1 MSAPTPRP
9 GRLVRSPAIRRDGH
23 WWLASRADS
32 ILATD
37 PAFTNLLDDFAQ
49 AMTAADQAV
58 ADLRVR
64 QNQSPASRAGGKR

>member
-9 GRLVRSPAIRRDGH
+9 GRLVRSPAVRLDGQ
-23 WWLASRADS
+23 WWLVSGAGSTR
-32 ILATD
+32 ATD
-37 PAFTNLLDDFAQ
+37 PAFTSMLDGFAQ

-64 QNQSPASRAGGKR
+64 QHQSLASRAGGKR